1 MGHVRELYHIPVN
14 AEGESATRFRTVR
27 GGVAD
32 QPQQFFHAGALRL
45 VEDDTAAVRFWRRG
59 KRAFIFNFSN
69 ELNDHKLNHA
79 ACDFRTAEIRS
90 VKLKA
95 PTAVAPAMQATRSYL
110 IRLPSAAEK
119 SKHSAD
125 KTDDS

>member
-1 MGHVRELYHIPVN
+1 MN

-95 PTAVAPAMQATRSYL
+95 PKAPALVVMCKASWSLSSDGLPFFFRLRLGVTQASPTQ
-110 IRLPSAAEK
+110 PQPNVAK
-119 SKHSAD
+119 
-125 KTDDS
+125 

>member
-1 MGHVRELYHIPVN
+1 MN
-14 AEGESATRFRTVR
+14 AEGQSATRFRTER

-32 QPQQFFHAGALRL
+32 QPQPFRHAGALRL

-69 ELNDHKLNHA
+69 ELNDQELNHA

-90 VKLKA
+90 AKLKA
-95 PTAVAPAMQATRSYL
+95 PTALAPDNVL
-110 IRLPSAAEK
+110 GGNF
-119 SKHSAD
+119 
-125 KTDDS
+125 